1 MYCQRNHAYHL
12 EDKIFKEIQVIYCRW
27 STLLSLHKKFRLDFN
42 SYVNIQLDLYTY
54 IYYAFLCW
62 TFDIRYLLQWMF
74 KLQCIFQ
81 KANSTIYVFYLFL
94 ICAFLIFIVNDIKI
108 SNYQWNFTFPSF
120 FLLIFLHVPYDPD
133 PMVPMTSKSSNVLGI
148 LGLKQPKKGNVS
160 FTKTKA
166 KCSQ

>member
-12 EDKIFKEIQVIYCRW
+12 EDKIFIEIQVIYCRW
-27 STLLSLHKKFRLDFN
+27 STFLSQHKKVRLDFN
-42 SYVNIQLDLYTY
+42 SYDNIQLDLYIY
-54 IYYAFLCW
+54 IHLLCLFVLNIWYICCNGCSNYFPKGKLYYTFFTFL
-62 TFDIRYLLQWMF
+62 
-74 KLQCIFQ
+74 
-81 KANSTIYVFYLFL
+81 L
-94 ICAFLIFIVNDIKI
+94 ICACLILVNDIKI

-166 KCSQ
+166 KCLSKLA